1 MNIWFHSTIL
11 ATSLVATVAVG
22 LASAAIYTEG
32 NAPIAAKTDR
42 LPVTSAAAPADY
54 VTVETRGHGVSILER
69 VPVEAI
75 SALES
80 VPAEEILSN

>member
-32 NAPIAAKTDR
+32 NAPIAPKTDR
-42 LPVTSAAAPADY
+42 LPVTAAAAPADY
-54 VTVETRGHGVSILER
+54 VTVETRGHGVSVLER
-69 VPVEAI
+69 VPVEAV
-75 SALES
+75 SALET
-80 VPAEEILSN
+80 VPAGDPISN